1 MGVHFLAASGPI
13 GCVVGTVVLAML
25 AACERAP
32 MPWQRDGWQGE
43 VTVHG
48 PDLDV
53 AGRVTFVRPQ
63 TADIGTLQLDV
74 MREGRLDN
82 ATLLA
87 SGKTT
92 AFTDGQ
98 PRAISAGEQRALAVL
113 AALFAWPL
121 AEATRQARA
130 DTVSVRLPD
139 GSEYVCSLLPT
150 PQDVPHHGR
159 R

>member
-1 MGVHFLAASGPI
+1 MGVHSWSASV
-13 GCVVGTVVLAML
+13 GCAVVLAML
-25 AACERAP
+25 VACDRAP
-32 MPWQRDGWQGE
+32 MPWHRDGWLGD

-53 AGRVTFVRPQ
+53 RGRVTFVRPQ
-63 TADIGTLQLDV
+63 KAGIGTLQLDV
-74 MREGRLDN
+74 MRDGHLDN

-87 SGKTT
+87 SDKVT

-98 PRAISAGEQRALAVL
+98 PRAISAGEQRALTVL

-121 AEATRQARA
+121 AEATREARA
-130 DTVSVRLPD
+130 NNVSVRLPD
-139 GSEYVCSLLPT
+139 GSEYVCSLAPT
-150 PQDVPHHGR
+150 PQDAPHHGR